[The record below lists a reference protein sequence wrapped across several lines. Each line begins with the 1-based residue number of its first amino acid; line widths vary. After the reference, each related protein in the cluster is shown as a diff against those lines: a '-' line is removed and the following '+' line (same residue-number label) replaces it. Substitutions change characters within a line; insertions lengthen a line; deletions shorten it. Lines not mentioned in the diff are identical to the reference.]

1 MPAMLHRQAKRALIW
16 WIAIV
21 AVLMAALAPSI
32 SHAIGLTMPP
42 SWTEICSTVGT
53 KRVPVDGDFA
63 PKSHSPGAMNHLEH
77 CPYCSLHLDAGAL
90 PPVPSELP
98 LPLVLAH
105 EVPAAFL
112 HADRTLSVWASA
124 QARAPPILG

>member
-1 MPAMLHRQAKRALIW
+1 MPAMLHRQAKRAMIW
-16 WIAIV
+16 WIAIL

-42 SWTEICSTVGT
+42 SWAEICSTAG
-53 KRVPVDGDFA
+53 KKLVPIDGDDMA
-63 PKSHSPGAMNHLEH
+63 QSRTPGAMNHLEH
-77 CPYCSLHLDAGAL
+77 CPYCSLHLDAVAL
-90 PPVPSELP
+90 PPVPPEVA
-98 LPLVLAH
+98 LPLVLAY

-124 QARAPPILG
+124 QARAPPILP